1 MAKKVKFDLL
11 SDDANEQAVFDFINF
26 YFDRFKLN
34 NLEILADYKVDYYLN
49 DINHFISENQSLT
62 PNQLR
67 EELFR
72 RCNSEINKVIS
83 VIDPEYFDT
92 GNLVSGSWDEW
103 YEQKFA
109 TIPVRD

>member
-1 MAKKVKFDLL
+1 VEKKVKFDSL
-11 SDDANEQAVFDFINF
+11 SEDAIRQSMVSFIDF
-26 YFDRFKLN
+26 YLDRYLSN

-49 DINHFISENQSLT
+49 DINHFIFQNQSLT

-72 RCNSEINKVIS
+72 RCYSEIRNVIT
-83 VIDPEYFDT
+83 VIDPEYFSN
-92 GNLVSGSWDEW
+92 GNLVSGSWEGW

-109 TIPVRD
+109 KIPVRD